1 MVLPSRLRW
10 LACWLAPLALVV
22 GVAVQ
27 RYNVVVHE
35 QTPWAGGGFG
45 MFSTVDVPGARVT
58 RAYVLTDHG
67 PALIVTPPFP
77 ESERLLYTQPTQE
90 RLDRA
95 AQWLAAWEWR
105 VFGRDS
111 FEAIEPYLPD
121 FLQRYLQ
128 ATGAR
133 RDLLGEDG
141 SNDYPSR
148 IAFVER
154 RVPPQGDLLD
164 VVVEGV
170 RVEVW
175 RPVFDRDTNELSW
188 ELLRAATAP
197 SPSPSSGR

>member
-10 LACWLAPLALVV
+10 LAYWLAPLVLVA

-45 MFSTVDVPGARVT
+45 MFSTVDVPGARAT
-58 RAYVLTDHG
+58 RAYVLTDRG
-67 PALIVTPPFP
+67 PALIVDPPLP

-95 AQWLAAWEWR
+95 AEWLAAWDWR
-105 VFGRDS
+105 VFGPDS
-111 FEAIEPYLPD
+111 YEVIAPYLPD

-128 ATGAR
+128 TAEAQ
-133 RDLLGEDG
+133 RDLLGD
-141 SNDYPSR
+141 DAAYPNR
-148 IAFVER
+148 LAFVER
-154 RVPPQGDLLD
+154 RAPSRGAPLD
-164 VVVEGV
+164 AAVEGV
-170 RVEVW
+170 RIEVW

-197 SPSPSSGR
+197 SPSPPGR